1 MRLSGGRIMPKA
13 ALLGLAAV
21 LWMSASTSAVTRE
34 VRVPLTDGELRLAAI
49 PAELRQQ
56 LHLPAW
62 AACRA
67 SLDFSGV
74 QGSLFVQALNA
85 ALKDGARISVTDD
98 AFVVRFDVDKL
109 PDDLKEAKSAARTF
123 TSVAAPEATA
133 NQNKLYGLLLPAVME
148 EHRPLVVL
156 VHGLDCD
163 RANWSAVA
171 TLLQDEGH
179 QVAYFTYPSD
189 QPLSD
194 SAELLREQMT
204 LLREAYPDKRVDML
218 AHSMGGLVAR
228 AFIESPDYD
237 GGVERLILIAPPN
250 AGSKW
255 AKFRLALEVEE
266 HYHLWRHEPT
276 WSPTWCI
283 TDGLGEA
290 AGDLKSGSSFLR
302 ELNSRPRCPT
312 VRYTII
318 AGTQHPA
325 SGLAAKWVDRS
336 ARLVPGPTREL
347 WGFRHTYDGLK
358 RSAEKLRTRESKSDG
373 PVAVK
378 STLLEGV
385 DDVVL
390 LPGDHTT
397 LYIPDQEGPPM
408 AWATIRDRLARQ

>member
-1 MRLSGGRIMPKA
+1 MWKA

-21 LWMSASTSAVTRE
+21 LFTVTAASAVTRE
-34 VRVPLTDGELRLAAI
+34 VRVPLSDGQLRLSAI
-49 PAELRQQ
+49 PNDVREQ

-62 AACRA
+62 AACQA
-67 SLDFSGV
+67 SIDFSGI
-74 QGSLFVQALNA
+74 QGLLFVQALNT
-85 ALKDGARISVTDD
+85 ALKDGARIRVTDD
-98 AFVVRFDVDKL
+98 AFVFRFDVEKL
-109 PDDLKEAKSAARTF
+109 PDDLTEAKSAARTF

-171 TLLQDEGH
+171 TLLQDEGY

-189 QPLSD
+189 QSLAD

-204 LLREAYPDKRVDML
+204 LLREAYPDKRVDMI

-290 AGDLKSGSSFLR
+290 GADLQAGSPFLR
-302 ELNSRPRCPT
+302 ELNARPRAEG

-325 SGLAAKWVDRS
+325 ANAAGKWIDRS
-336 ARLVPGPTREL
+336 ANLVRSAARDW
-347 WGFRHTYDGLK
+347 WGFRHTYAGLK
-358 RSAEKLRTRESKSDG
+358 RSAEKFRTREGHSDG
-373 PVAVK
+373 PVAVS
-378 STLLEGV
+378 STHLDGV

-397 LYIPDQEGPPM
+397 LYIP
-408 AWATIRDRLARQ
+408 A